1 VLSQATTSAA
11 AARPR
16 RVAFLRVN
24 RYQEQLLGY
33 ALIAPVAVFLG
44 ALVAYPFLS
53 AIYLS
58 LTEKI
63 VGYPAHFVGF
73 KNYATLFES
82 GRFRAVAWN
91 SFVFTAGSIAVKLVI
106 GMAMALALHKVVRG
120 NQFIRGILLLPW
132 VIPTV
137 VIALTWK
144 WLMDLF
150 RGLIN
155 VALIDIG
162 VVTSGVHWL
171 GDPTLAMAS
180 VIIANIW
187 RGFPFFGVSFLAA
200 MQTVP
205 QDLYA
210 AADVD
215 GAGAVQKFLH
225 VTLPS
230 IKGVV
235 AIVTLLS
242 TIVTLNDF
250 SIVYIMTR
258 GGPGAAT
265 HVFATYS
272 YELGIQSQRW
282 GLAMAASLASLPLV
296 ALLIVGVVRYLHR
309 EED

>member
-1 VLSQATTSAA
+1 MLTD
-11 AARPR
+11 RHR
-16 RVAFLRVN
+16 
-24 RYQEQLLGY
+24 EQLLGY
-33 ALIAPVAVFLG
+33 TMIAPVAIFLA

-63 VGYPAHFVGF
+63 VGYPAHFVGLR
-73 KNYATLFES
+73 NYANLLDS
-82 GRFRAVAWN
+82 GRFRIVAWN
-91 SFVFTAGSIAVKLVI
+91 SAVFTVASIVVKLVV
-106 GMAMALALHKVVRG
+106 GMAMALALHQVVRG

-132 VIPTV
+132 IIPTV

-144 WLMDLF
+144 WLLDLF

-155 VALIDIG
+155 VTLIDVG

-171 GDPTLAMAS
+171 GDPSLAMLS
-180 VIIANIW
+180 VVMANIW

-200 MQTVP
+200 LQTVP
-205 QDLYA
+205 QELYD

-215 GAGAVQKFLH
+215 GAGSWQKFWRI
-225 VTLPS
+225 TLPS

-235 AIVTLLS
+235 AVVTLLS

-250 SIVYIMTR
+250 NIVFIMTR

-265 HVFATYS
+265 HIFATYS
-272 YELGIQSQRW
+272 YELGIMSQRW
-282 GLAMAASLASLPLV
+282 GVAMAASMASLPLV

-309 EED
+309 EDE

>member
-1 VLSQATTSAA
+1 MLTLAA
-11 AARPR
+11 
-16 RVAFLRVN
+16 N
-24 RYQEQLLGY
+24 RQQERFLGY
-33 ALIAPVAVFLG
+33 ALIAPVALFLA

-63 VGYPAHFVGF
+63 VGYPAHFVGL
-73 KNYATLFES
+73 KNYATLLES

-106 GMAMALALHKVVRG
+106 GMGMALALNNVVRG

-155 VALIDIG
+155 VSLIDTG
-162 VVTSGVHWL
+162 VVTSGIHWL
-171 GDPTLAMAS
+171 GDPTLAMTS

-187 RGFPFFGVSFLAA
+187 RGFPFFGVSFLAG

-205 QDLYA
+205 QELYA
-210 AADVD
+210 AAEVD
-215 GAGAVQKFLH
+215 GAGPWEKFRH
-225 VTLPS
+225 ITLPS

-250 SIVYIMTR
+250 SIVFIMTR

-309 EED
+309 EEK

>member
-1 VLSQATTSAA
+1 MTD
-11 AARPR
+11 RHR
-16 RVAFLRVN
+16 ER
-24 RYQEQLLGY
+24 LLGY
-33 ALIAPVAVFLG
+33 AMVAPVAIFLA
-44 ALVAYPFLS
+44 ALVDYPFLN

-63 VGYPAHFVGF
+63 VGYPARFVGF
-73 KNYATLFES
+73 RNYES
-82 GRFRAVAWN
+82 LLDNARFRIVAWN
-91 SFVFTAGSIAVKLVI
+91 SAVFTSASILVKIVV
-106 GMAMALALHKVVRG
+106 GMAMALALHNVVRG

-144 WLMDLF
+144 WLLDLF

-155 VALIDIG
+155 VSLIDAG
-162 VVTSGVHWL
+162 AVKSGVHWL
-171 GDPTLAMAS
+171 GDPSLAMAS
-180 VIIANIW
+180 VVMANVW

-205 QDLYA
+205 QELYD

-215 GAGAVQKFLH
+215 GAGGWQKFWRI
-225 VTLPS
+225 TLPS

-235 AIVTLLS
+235 AVVTLLS

-250 SIVYIMTR
+250 NIVFIMTR

-272 YELGIQSQRW
+272 YELGIMSQRW
-282 GLAMAASLASLPLV
+282 GLAMVASLASLPLV
-296 ALLIVGVVRYLHR
+296 ALLIIAVVRYLHR
-309 EED
+309 EEE

>member
-1 VLSQATTSAA
+1 VLTD
-11 AARPR
+11 RHR
-16 RVAFLRVN
+16 
-24 RYQEQLLGY
+24 EQLLGY
-33 ALIAPVAVFLG
+33 TMIAPVAIFLA

-63 VGYPAHFVGF
+63 VGYPAHFVGLR
-73 KNYATLFES
+73 NYANLLDS
-82 GRFRAVAWN
+82 GRFRIVAWN
-91 SFVFTAGSIAVKLVI
+91 SAVFTVASIVVKLVV
-106 GMAMALALHKVVRG
+106 GMAMALALHQVVRG

-132 VIPTV
+132 IIPTV

-144 WLMDLF
+144 WLLDLF

-155 VALIDIG
+155 VTLIDVG

-171 GDPTLAMAS
+171 GDPSLAMLS
-180 VIIANIW
+180 VVMANIW

-200 MQTVP
+200 LQTVP
-205 QDLYA
+205 QELYD

-215 GAGAVQKFLH
+215 GAGSWQKFWRI
-225 VTLPS
+225 TLPS
-230 IKGVV
+230 IKSVV
-235 AIVTLLS
+235 AVVTLLS

-250 SIVYIMTR
+250 NIVFIMTR

-265 HVFATYS
+265 HIFATYS
-272 YELGIQSQRW
+272 YELGIMSQRW
-282 GLAMAASLASLPLV
+282 GVAMAASMASLPLV

-309 EED
+309 EDE

>member
-1 VLSQATTSAA
+1 MLTD
-11 AARPR
+11 RHR
-16 RVAFLRVN
+16 
-24 RYQEQLLGY
+24 EQLLGY
-33 ALIAPVAVFLG
+33 TMIAPVAIFLA

-63 VGYPAHFVGF
+63 VGYPAHFVGLR
-73 KNYATLFES
+73 NYANLLDS
-82 GRFRAVAWN
+82 GRFRIVAWN
-91 SFVFTAGSIAVKLVI
+91 SAVFTVGSIVVKLII
-106 GMAMALALHKVVRG
+106 GMAMALALHQVVRG

-132 VIPTV
+132 IIPTV

-144 WLMDLF
+144 WLLDLF
-150 RGLIN
+150 RGLVN
-155 VALIDIG
+155 VGLIDLG

-171 GDPTLAMAS
+171 GDPSLAMLS
-180 VIIANIW
+180 VIMANIW

-200 MQTVP
+200 LQTVP
-205 QDLYA
+205 QELYD

-215 GAGAVQKFLH
+215 GANPWQKFWRI
-225 VTLPS
+225 TLPS

-235 AIVTLLS
+235 AVVTLLS

-250 SIVYIMTR
+250 NIVWIMTR

-265 HVFATYS
+265 HIFATYS
-272 YELGIQSQRW
+272 YELGIMSQRW
-282 GLAMAASLASLPLV
+282 GVAMAASMASLPLV

-309 EED
+309 EEE

>member
-1 VLSQATTSAA
+1 VRQE
-11 AARPR
+11 
-16 RVAFLRVN
+16 RV
-24 RYQEQLLGY
+24 LGY
-33 ALIAPVAVFLG
+33 ALVSPVALFLT

-63 VGYPAHFVGF
+63 VGYPAHFVGL
-73 KNYATLFES
+73 KNYATLLES

-91 SFVFTAGSIAVKLVI
+91 SFVFTAASIAVKLVI
-106 GMAMALALHKVVRG
+106 GISMALALNNVVRA

-155 VALIDIG
+155 VSLIDTGLIS
-162 VVTSGVHWL
+162 SGIHWL

-180 VIIANIW
+180 VVIANIW

-210 AADVD
+210 AAEVD
-215 GAGAVQKFLH
+215 GAGAVEKFLH
-225 VTLPS
+225 ITLPS
-230 IKGVV
+230 IKSVV

-250 SIVYIMTR
+250 SIVFIMTR

-309 EED
+309 EEE

>member
-1 VLSQATTSAA
+1 MRQE
-11 AARPR
+11 
-16 RVAFLRVN
+16 RV
-24 RYQEQLLGY
+24 LGY
-33 ALIAPVAVFLG
+33 ALISPVALFLA

-58 LTEKI
+58 LTEKT
-63 VGYPAHFVGF
+63 VGYPAHFVGLR
-73 KNYATLFES
+73 NYATLLES

-91 SFVFTAGSIAVKLVI
+91 SLVFTAGSIAVKLVI
-106 GMAMALALHKVVRG
+106 GMGMALALNNVVRG

-155 VALIDIG
+155 VSLIDTG

-171 GDPTLAMAS
+171 GDPTLAMTS

-205 QDLYA
+205 QELYA
-210 AADVD
+210 AAEVD
-215 GAGAVQKFLH
+215 GAGAWEKFRH
-225 VTLPS
+225 ITLPG

-250 SIVYIMTR
+250 SIVFIMTR

-309 EED
+309 EEE

>member
-1 VLSQATTSAA
+1 MRQE
-11 AARPR
+11 
-16 RVAFLRVN
+16 RV
-24 RYQEQLLGY
+24 LGY
-33 ALIAPVAVFLG
+33 ALISPVALFLA

-63 VGYPAHFVGF
+63 VGYPAHFVGL
-73 KNYATLFES
+73 KNYATLLES

-91 SFVFTAGSIAVKLVI
+91 SLVFTAGSIAVKLVI
-106 GMAMALALHKVVRG
+106 GMGMALALNNVVRG

-155 VALIDIG
+155 VSLIDTG

-171 GDPTLAMAS
+171 GDPTLAMTS

-205 QDLYA
+205 QELYA
-210 AADVD
+210 AAEVD
-215 GAGAVQKFLH
+215 GAGPWEKFRH
-225 VTLPS
+225 ITLPS

-250 SIVYIMTR
+250 SIVFIMTR

-309 EED
+309 EEK

>member
-1 VLSQATTSAA
+1 MLTD
-11 AARPR
+11 RHR
-16 RVAFLRVN
+16 
-24 RYQEQLLGY
+24 EQLLGY
-33 ALIAPVAVFLG
+33 TMIAPVAIFLA

-63 VGYPAHFVGF
+63 VGYPAHFVGLR
-73 KNYATLFES
+73 NYANLLDS
-82 GRFRAVAWN
+82 GRFRIVAWN
-91 SFVFTAGSIAVKLVI
+91 SAVFTMASIVVKLVI
-106 GMAMALALHKVVRG
+106 GMAMALALHQVVRG

-132 VIPTV
+132 IIPTV

-144 WLMDLF
+144 WLLDLF
-150 RGLIN
+150 RGLVN
-155 VALIDIG
+155 VGLIDLG

-171 GDPTLAMAS
+171 GDPSLAMLS
-180 VIIANIW
+180 VIMANIW

-200 MQTVP
+200 LQTVP
-205 QDLYA
+205 QELYD

-215 GAGAVQKFLH
+215 GANPWQKFWRI
-225 VTLPS
+225 TLPS

-235 AIVTLLS
+235 AVVTLLS

-250 SIVYIMTR
+250 NIVWIMTR

-265 HVFATYS
+265 HIFATYS
-272 YELGIQSQRW
+272 YELGIMSQRW
-282 GLAMAASLASLPLV
+282 GVAMAASMASLPLV

-309 EED
+309 EEE

>member
-1 VLSQATTSAA
+1 MPTLAA
-11 AARPR
+11 
-16 RVAFLRVN
+16 N
-24 RYQEQLLGY
+24 RHQERFLGY
-33 ALIAPVAVFLG
+33 ALIAPVALFLA

-63 VGYPAHFVGF
+63 VGYPAHFVGL
-73 KNYATLFES
+73 KNYATLLES

-91 SFVFTAGSIAVKLVI
+91 SFVFTAASIAVKLVV
-106 GMAMALALHKVVRG
+106 GMGMALALNNVVRG

-155 VALIDIG
+155 VSLIDTG
-162 VVTSGVHWL
+162 VVTSGIHWL

-180 VIIANIW
+180 VVIANIW

-205 QDLYA
+205 QELYA
-210 AADVD
+210 AAEVD
-215 GAGAVQKFLH
+215 GAGAWEKFLH
-225 VTLPS
+225 ITLPS

-250 SIVYIMTR
+250 SIVFIMTR

-309 EED
+309 EEE

>member
-1 VLSQATTSAA
+1 VLTD
-11 AARPR
+11 RHR
-16 RVAFLRVN
+16 
-24 RYQEQLLGY
+24 EQLLGY
-33 ALIAPVAVFLG
+33 TMIAPVAIFLA

-63 VGYPAHFVGF
+63 VGYPAHFVGLR
-73 KNYATLFES
+73 NYANLLDS
-82 GRFRAVAWN
+82 GRFRIVAWN
-91 SFVFTAGSIAVKLVI
+91 SAVFTLGSIAVKLII
-106 GMAMALALHKVVRG
+106 GMAMALALHQVVRG

-132 VIPTV
+132 IIPTV

-144 WLMDLF
+144 WLLDLF
-150 RGLIN
+150 RGLVN
-155 VALIDIG
+155 VSLIDLG

-171 GDPTLAMAS
+171 GDPSLAMLS
-180 VIIANIW
+180 VVMANIW

-200 MQTVP
+200 LQTVP
-205 QDLYA
+205 QELYD

-215 GAGAVQKFLH
+215 GANGWQKFWRI
-225 VTLPS
+225 TLPS
-230 IKGVV
+230 IKSVV
-235 AIVTLLS
+235 AVVTLLS

-250 SIVYIMTR
+250 NIVFIMTR

-272 YELGIQSQRW
+272 YELGIMSQRW
-282 GLAMAASLASLPLV
+282 GVAMAASMASLPLV

-309 EED
+309 EEE